1 MLMIANNPYN
11 SQKKEEL
18 KSEIYEK
25 NLRHIHAIKSGLCE
39 EDKTTKKT
47 SQNSES

>member
-25 NLRHIHAIKSGLCE
+25 NLRNIHAIKSGSGE
-39 EDKTTKKT
+39 EDKMTKKAPQK
-47 SQNSES
+47 S